1 MSSCSMP
8 PGSMP
13 PGSMSRNSMP
23 PSRRSF
29 LHVSML
35 AATSLAAL
43 SLGPAQAQEMD
54 VEAILND
61 PDAPVSGNPKG
72 DVTIVAFLDY
82 NCPFCKKSAPDL
94 ERIVKT
100 DGKIRLVYKD
110 WPVLSDAS
118 VYGAQLALAAKYQG
132 RYDTAHKALMGI
144 SGRRVT
150 KETMLAAVK
159 ASGIDMTRLQADLTA
174 NSEAITTLLKR
185 NLAQAESIGLQ
196 GTPAYLVG
204 PFRTSALDYEGF
216 KQVVADARG
225 KQAAR

>member
-8 PGSMP
+8 PGSMSP
-13 PGSMSRNSMP
+13 SYTP

-150 KETMLAAVK
+150 KETMLAAVE